1 MSEILIVYYS
11 RGGSV
16 ARLAR
21 QIARGVGETAGVH
34 ARLRSV
40 PPVAPVTRAS
50 EPPVNL
56 SYQLHQTVP
65 VLAPGATLVFSLDN
79 HGCESE
85 VDLLAQSAVL
95 RASGAA
101 QPPAFMRA
109 PRAPRG

>member
-1 MSEILIVYYS
+1 MRPICAFASLALGLAGAVLSPAASAACYVVYGPSEQVIY
-11 RGGSV
+11 
-16 ARLAR
+16 
-21 QIARGVGETAGVH
+21 
-34 ARLRSV
+34 
-40 PPVAPVTRAS
+40 RAS